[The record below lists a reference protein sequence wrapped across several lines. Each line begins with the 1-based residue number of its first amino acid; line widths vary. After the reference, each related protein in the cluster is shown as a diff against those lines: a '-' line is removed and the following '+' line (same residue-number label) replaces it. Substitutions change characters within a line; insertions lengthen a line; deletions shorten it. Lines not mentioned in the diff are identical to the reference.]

1 MAEIATEK
9 GGATMRDVFVT
20 LLLHCEVNDPQ
31 ALFDKHRKK
40 MMEDIKRNLR
50 MSNPRLRLNEVVLK
64 EQATAALIADIKERL
79 LEQNHE
85 IENFFDKRTC
95 SLAALCTEN
104 RLIREETS
112 YSRKQM
118 EDEILAMSMLGD
130 PTRKQIEDFNAVTR
144 AYAENGSSSVD
155 VVQKYNKTIE
165 WHAKNGLNVGQ
176 KKLFKKIMRSVRN
189 GKLSNTFF
197 AYGPGGSGK
206 TTTYKML
213 IYTSRLQSKIVLAV
227 ASSGIAAILL
237 PGGRTGHSRFKI
249 PIDIKKNSTCNI
261 FKGKNNLCELLKRT
275 DLIVWDEAPM
285 THRYTFE
292 ALDRTLRDIRDSKK
306 PFGGITCLLGGDFRQ
321 VLPIVKYGSKSQ
333 IIEASIFRSELWSK
347 FEVCELKKNMRV
359 LGKENARDLARQEE
373 FAKWLLHVGDGTVE
387 ADSRGRIDL
396 ESVGANLC
404 QDLDELIETTFP
416 DLQQNMNNV
425 EYFKSR
431 AILTPL
437 NKTVTEVN
445 REIVERLPGKHKKFR
460 SIDRATDTDC
470 ANQYP
475 VEWLNTIEESGVP
488 PHKLRLKVGMPIML
502 MRNLVPSKG
511 HCNGSRYIVQQF
523 NDEKEFSR
531 RLIKVKPLHPI
542 PGLENE
548 AYYIPRI
555 RLKPKT
561 SYGFQL
567 ERTQFPIRPAF
578 CMTINKAQGQTL
590 KAHAGVYLPNPVFGH
605 GQLYVACSRVTKPE
619 NLSFCITPTKYDT

>member
-1 MAEIATEK
+1 M
-9 GGATMRDVFVT
+9 
-20 LLLHCEVNDPQ
+20 
-31 ALFDKHRKK
+31 
-40 MMEDIKRNLR
+40 
-50 MSNPRLRLNEVVLK
+50 
-64 EQATAALIADIKERL
+64 
-79 LEQNHE
+79 
-85 IENFFDKRTC
+85 
-95 SLAALCTEN
+95 
-104 RLIREETS
+104 
-112 YSRKQM
+112 
-118 EDEILAMSMLGD
+118 
-130 PTRKQIEDFNAVTR
+130 
-144 AYAENGSSSVD
+144 
-155 VVQKYNKTIE
+155 
-165 WHAKNGLNVGQ
+165 
-176 KKLFKKIMRSVRN
+176 
-189 GKLSNTFF
+189 
-197 AYGPGGSGK
+197 
-206 TTTYKML
+206 
-213 IYTSRLQSKIVLAV
+213 
-227 ASSGIAAILL
+227 
-237 PGGRTGHSRFKI
+237 
-249 PIDIKKNSTCNI
+249 
-261 FKGKNNLCELLKRT
+261 
-275 DLIVWDEAPM
+275 
-285 THRYTFE
+285 
-292 ALDRTLRDIRDSKK
+292 
-306 PFGGITCLLGGDFRQ
+306 
-321 VLPIVKYGSKSQ
+321 
-333 IIEASIFRSELWSK
+333 
-347 FEVCELKKNMRV
+347 
-359 LGKENARDLARQEE
+359 
-373 FAKWLLHVGDGTVE
+373 E

-396 ESVGANLC
+396 DSVEANIC
-404 QDLDELIETTFP
+404 KDLDELIETTFP
-416 DLQQNMNNV
+416 DLQQNLNNV

-523 NDEKEFSR
+523 NDEKRFSKT
-531 RLIKVKPLHPI
+531 LIKVKPLHPI

-590 KAHAGVYLPNPVFGH
+590 KDHAGVYLPNPVFGH